1 METSEMYKKEILRIL
16 VGFRLQIICLFWQKG
31 LISLI
36 SQKNHFFFIRRNK
49 AKANSAECIQKG
61 AFG

>member
-16 VGFRLQIICLFWQKG
+16 VGFRLQIICLFWQEG

-49 AKANSAECIQKG
+49 ANSAECIQKG